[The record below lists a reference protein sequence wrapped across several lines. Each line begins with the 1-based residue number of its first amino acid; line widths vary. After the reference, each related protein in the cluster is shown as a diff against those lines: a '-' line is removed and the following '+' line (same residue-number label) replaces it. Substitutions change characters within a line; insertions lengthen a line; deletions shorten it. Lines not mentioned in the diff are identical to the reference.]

1 MKHKKHVIC
10 EKPIASNIDEAT
22 KMFEVAKENNVVL
35 FEAYK
40 SQYLPNFQ
48 AIKQALNKIGKI
60 HKAHI
65 SYCQYSSRYQRYLDG
80 ENPNTF
86 NPTFSNG
93 SLIDIGFYSV
103 AAAVALFGK
112 PQSVQASAHLLE
124 SGVDAHG
131 SAIFSYP
138 EFDVTLAHSKV
149 SDSYAYSEIQG
160 ELGSILIDH
169 IAECTDVKIQYR
181 NGEVEDL
188 NQPQHDNS
196 MCYEANR
203 FAQVLNGDKEAQSEA
218 QQRALI
224 VSELITEMRR
234 QVGVHYPADEIWAQF
249 ANPMICINE
258 LLIDKLYLSWR
269 QITWLV
275 DIWIIW
281 LNPPSKSK
289 VNFNLLKVFKM
300 FSIEDRVVATKGIEL
315 GEMVVTGLS
324 AGGFYVHVTTI
335 EGGFTLT
342 YPMQDLKKA

>member
-1 MKHKKHVIC
+1 MLLSLNTNKKDGKTDMITFAVIGTNWITQKFVQAAHEMNAMQLTAVYSRNLESAVAFGDEFGVEKHYTDLHELANDQTIEAVYIASPNSFHCQQAITLMKHKKHVIC

-234 QVGVHYPADEIWAQF
+234 QVGVHYPADEI
-249 ANPMICINE
+249 
-258 LLIDKLYLSWR
+258 
-269 QITWLV
+269 
-275 DIWIIW
+275 
-281 LNPPSKSK
+281 
-289 VNFNLLKVFKM
+289 
-300 FSIEDRVVATKGIEL
+300 
-315 GEMVVTGLS
+315 
-324 AGGFYVHVTTI
+324 
-335 EGGFTLT
+335 
-342 YPMQDLKKA
+342 